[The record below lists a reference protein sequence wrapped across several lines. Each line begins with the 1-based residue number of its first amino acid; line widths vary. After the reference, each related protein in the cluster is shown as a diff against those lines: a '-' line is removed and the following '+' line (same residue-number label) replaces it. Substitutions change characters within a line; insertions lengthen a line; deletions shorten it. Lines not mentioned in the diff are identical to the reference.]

1 MLRLGQSGVESSG
14 YKTHQIRAK
23 RDKSRD
29 KIENKSVV
37 RRSDRGVRKLV
48 RIRAEQSVKYRTT
61 QREDK
66 TRSEKVDKKRQ
77 QSTQDYGR

>member
-1 MLRLGQSGVESSG
+1 MQ
-14 YKTHQIRAK
+14 QIRAE

-29 KIENKSVV
+29 KIEKKSVA

-48 RIRAEQSVKYRTT
+48 QIRAEQSVKYRTT

-66 TRSEKVDKKRQ
+66 IRSEKVDQKRQ
-77 QSTQDYGR
+77 QSTQDDGR